1 MNKEFEEYKT
11 KVMTELKC
19 IGANEDEIA
28 LATVEVI
35 QTGMNNNRKPED
47 LAWALIQ

>member
-11 KVMTELKC
+11 RVIAELKC
-19 IGANEDEIA
+19 LGANEDEIA
-28 LATVEVI
+28 LATDEII
-35 QTGMNNNRKPED
+35 QTGMKNKRKPED